1 MYRSAFLL
9 CTALLSSPAVAFDIT
24 AMSEAERQAFREEIR
39 SYLIENPE
47 VMLEVQAA
55 LDAKQTAAQQ
65 RADAQM
71 VAANRDAILNDGVSF
86 VGGNPDGS
94 LTVVEFIDYKCGYC
108 KKAHAEVAELVKSD
122 GDIRYVVKELPILG
136 EQSLLAARFAVATL
150 HVAGQDAY
158 AAVNKGFYE
167 SFRGDVT
174 PETLASFAT
183 GLGLDAGAVMAGMD
197 DPSVMKVIE
206 QNHALAQKLQISG
219 TPTFVLGDTMLR
231 GYLPL
236 ADMQSI
242 VNDVRG

>member
-9 CTALLSSPAVAFDIT
+9 CTALFCSPALAFDVT
-24 AMSEAERQAFREEIR
+24 AMTDAERQAFRDEIR

-47 VMLEVQAA
+47 VMLEVQQA
-55 LDAKQTAAQQ
+55 LDAKQAASQQ
-65 RADAQM
+65 QADAAMLASNQ
-71 VAANRDAILNDGVSF
+71 DAILNDGYSF

-108 KKAHAEVAELVKSD
+108 KKAHAEVAELVQSD

-136 EQSLLAARFAVATL
+136 EQSLLAARFAVAAL
-150 HVAGQDAY
+150 NVAGPGAY

-183 GLGLDAGAVMAGMD
+183 GLGLDSSAVMAGMD

-206 QNHALAQKLQISG
+206 QNHALAQRLQISG

-236 ADMQSI
+236 ADMQAI
-242 VNDVRG
+242 VKDVRG